1 MSQDAHDHDHDDPD
15 DHDDHDIDI
24 DSDKS
29 LIYCDRSYLAVKVV
43 W

>member
-29 LIYCDRSYLAVKVV
+29 LIYCDRSYLAIKAF